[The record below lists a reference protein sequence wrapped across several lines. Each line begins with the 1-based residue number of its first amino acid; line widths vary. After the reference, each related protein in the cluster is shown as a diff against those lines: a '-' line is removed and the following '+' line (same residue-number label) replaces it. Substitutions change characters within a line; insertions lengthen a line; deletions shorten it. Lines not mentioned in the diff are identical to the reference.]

1 MDFNNQIIMEIGKS
15 VKKKVSNPVWD
26 SVWISTD
33 NVITESVSNPLWNL
47 VRQETWI
54 EVYNKTTL

>member
-26 SVWISTD
+26 SVWNSTD
-33 NVITESVSNPLWNL
+33 DVITESVSINIWHL

-54 EVYNKTTL
+54 EVYNQTRL